1 MSEGEV
7 EVDAP
12 QYPVLPKEVAAEIGV
27 SKSDGFYNDYIE
39 LC

>member
-27 SKSDGFYNDYIE
+27 SSIGGISSDYLE
-39 LC
+39 LR